1 MRDIKYKIQYV
12 TSDRPRGREEKMPT
26 ANEYKRLRAK
36 CESIRWST
44 GNKDVRKV
52 SMDIGHIPSTREKK
66 KACLL

>member
-1 MRDIKYKIQYV
+1 
-12 TSDRPRGREEKMPT
+12 MPT

-52 SMDIGHIPSTREKK
+52 SMDIGHIPSTRGKK
-66 KACLL
+66 KGLFALTTLSTGRTPTTHSLDCFRSL